1 MSYLK
6 QKEAAGVISLQNR
19 CENVFRSTTAKMAEY
34 LRGTVQCLFTNWSK
48 QNFMGIFSQGDRAER
63 GALCFPP
70 LRIQPRSVEKVTLLP
85 IHPNVRI

>member
-1 MSYLK
+1 M
-6 QKEAAGVISLQNR
+6 
-19 CENVFRSTTAKMAEY
+19 AKMAEY
-34 LRGTVQCLFTNWSK
+34 FKGTAQGLK

-85 IHPNVRI
+85 INPNIKIQHPVLLHLSCIFFKISQGGRQPL

>member
-1 MSYLK
+1 MYS
-6 QKEAAGVISLQNR
+6 EAQRPKG
-19 CENVFRSTTAKMAEY
+19 TAP
-34 LRGTVQCLFTNWSK
+34 CLFMNWLK

-85 IHPNVRI
+85 INTNIKIQHPVLLHLRSIFFIKITQGGRQPL

>member
-6 QKEAAGVISLQNR
+6 QKEAAGGISLQNR
-19 CENVFRSTTAKMAEY
+19 GENIFQSTTVKMAEY
-34 LRGTVQCLFTNWSK
+34 LKGTAQCLLLNWSK

-63 GALCFPP
+63 GALCFPT

>member
-1 MSYLK
+1 MYS
-6 QKEAAGVISLQNR
+6 EAQRPKG
-19 CENVFRSTTAKMAEY
+19 TAP
-34 LRGTVQCLFTNWSK
+34 CLFMNWLK

-85 IHPNVRI
+85 INPNFKIQRPVLLYLRSIFFIKIIQGGRQPL

>member
-1 MSYLK
+1 M
-6 QKEAAGVISLQNR
+6 
-19 CENVFRSTTAKMAEY
+19 AKMAEY
-34 LRGTVQCLFTNWSK
+34 FKGTAQWSK

-85 IHPNVRI
+85 LN

>member
-19 CENVFRSTTAKMAEY
+19 CENVFPSTTAKMADY
-34 LRGTVQCLFTNWSK
+34 FKGTAQWSK

-70 LRIQPRSVEKVTLLP
+70 LCIQPRSVEKVTLLP
-85 IHPNVRI
+85 THSNVRI